1 MSNAWILV
9 RRNLRVFWRDRGQV
23 FFSLL
28 APLILLMLYVL
39 FLGKMQVDN
48 MTSGMKGA
56 SSSDIEGFV
65 YAWVLAGMV
74 MITTLTTSLSAL
86 SSFVD
91 DRASGRFKEFR
102 VSPVRDTEMVV
113 GYMVAGLIISLTLSM
128 VVLVV
133 GSVAFGA
140 MFGTWSTAMGYA
152 KAVAYVALL
161 CLTFSSLAALAVT
174 FVRSNGQYSG
184 LATMVGTLSGFLA
197 FAYIPIGVVS
207 AAVGSILNTL
217 PFAQAA
223 MLLRDPLAG
232 EAMSRMLAPM
242 SEPGRGEALDE
253 LRQMFGFDTYIG
265 DLRLGSLAVI
275 GILVAIIV
283 ICAAA
288 ASWRIRKLTTHD
300 MR

>member
-102 VSPVRDTEMVV
+102 VSPVRDTEIVV

-174 FVRSNGQYSG
+174 FVRAVFGARHDGWDSVRFPRVR
-184 LATMVGTLSGFLA
+184 LH
-197 FAYIPIGVVS
+197 PDRRGVRGCGEHLEH
-207 AAVGSILNTL
+207 AAV
-217 PFAQAA
+217 
-223 MLLRDPLAG
+223 R
-232 EAMSRMLAPM
+232 
-242 SEPGRGEALDE
+242 PGRHVAARSSRGRGDVPDARADE
-253 LRQMFGFDTYIG
+253 RAWT
-265 DLRLGSLAVI
+265 R
-275 GILVAIIV
+275 
-283 ICAAA
+283 
-288 ASWRIRKLTTHD
+288 
-300 MR
+300 

>member
-1 MSNAWILV
+1 MSNALVLV

-39 FLGKMQVDN
+39 FLGKMQVDSMAN
-48 MTSGMKGA
+48 GMPVPKE
-56 SSSDIEGFV
+56 DIEAFV

-86 SSFVD
+86 ACFVD
-91 DRASGRFKEFR
+91 DRVSGRFKEFR
-102 VSPVRDTEMVV
+102 VSPVRNTELVV

-133 GSVAFGA
+133 GAFAFGFL
-140 MFGTWSTAMGYA
+140 FGAWASPTGYLQAAGYA
-152 KAVAYVALL
+152 ALL
-161 CLTFSSLAALAVT
+161 CLTFSALAGLAVT
-174 FVRSNGQYSG
+174 FVRSSGAFSG
-184 LATMVGTLSGFLA
+184 LATMIGTLSGFLA

-207 AAVGSILNTL
+207 PAVASALNTL
-217 PFAQAA
+217 PFAQGA

-232 EAMSRMLAPM
+232 DSLNRMLEPM
-242 SEPGRGEALDE
+242 GDADRTQALDE
-253 LRQMFGFDTYIG
+253 LRRMFGFDAYIG
-265 DLRLGSLAVI
+265 DFHLQPLLVTVILAVLAL
-275 GILVAIIV
+275 GF
-283 ICAAA
+283 AAL
-288 ASWRIRKLTTHD
+288 ASWRIRALTTSD